1 MTKLRDLVES
11 GKLAPG
17 TKLYRKRKGQIIEA
31 TITEHGLI
39 QLADGSLHKTPS
51 GAAKVYTDGKSVDGW
66 LFWRVASLAGV
77 QLRSFMS

>member
-66 LFWRVASLAGV
+66 LFWKLIEPEGSPLGAARG
-77 QLRSFMS
+77 

>member
-66 LFWRVASLAGV
+66 LFWHLSDSNGQTLNTFR
-77 QLRSFMS
+77 